1 MKTCRACRSDRMKL
15 VIELGDQ
22 PLAQRF
28 LTPEQLDEPEPS
40 APLDAWVC
48 LDCALLQI
56 EDNVPA
62 GFFSHYLY
70 VSSTSDRL
78 VGHFEGLA
86 DELVDR
92 FVTPENPRVVDIG
105 SCDGVLLGALRRLG
119 AEPLGIE
126 PAANLAGM
134 ARKKGLEV
142 VNEYFSV
149 DVARRVREEKGPV
162 AAIAMSNTFNIIDD
176 LDAVVEG
183 VRLMLDPNGAFVVEV
198 PQATDLIQHNE
209 FDTIY
214 HEHLS
219 EFSVHSLKALFE
231 RHGMRIVDL
240 QSLELHGGS
249 MRVFVQPEGGGRP
262 VSPTVGRALDRERS
276 AGLFREDTYVDFR
289 RRVERNRTGFLDLMA
304 GIREEG
310 GRIAG
315 YGAAAKG
322 TTLLNYYGVG
332 PDTMEYIADRNEMK
346 HGMYSPGMHIPVVS
360 PERIRED
367 PPDYLVI
374 LAWNFAEEIM
384 EQQAGFVEDG
394 GRFVLPIPETRVVE

>member
-1 MKTCRACRSDRMKL
+1 MKL
-15 VIELGDQ
+15 VLELGEH
-22 PLAQRF
+22 PPAQRF
-28 LTPEQLDEPEPS
+28 LTEDQLVDPEPT

-56 EDNVPA
+56 EDNVPP

-78 VGHFEGLA
+78 VRHFGALA
-86 DELVDR
+86 DTLVER
-92 FVTPENPRVVDIG
+92 FVTEESRRVVDIG
-105 SCDGVLLGALRRLG
+105 SCDGVLLEACRKRG

-134 ARKKGLEV
+134 AREKGLAV
-142 VNEYFSV
+142 VNAYFSV
-149 DVARRVREEKGPV
+149 DVAREVREAGGPV
-162 AAIAMSNTFNIIDD
+162 AAVTMSNTFNIIDD

-183 VRLMLDPNGAFVVEV
+183 VRHMLAEDGVFVVEV
-198 PQATDLIQHNE
+198 PQAADLIEGNE

-231 RHGMRIVDL
+231 RHDMEIFDL
-240 QSLELHGGS
+240 ESLTLHGGS
-249 MRVFVQPEGGGRP
+249 MRAFVQKGEHGRP
-262 VSPTVGRALDRERS
+262 VADAVGQALEREVE
-276 AGLFREDTYVDFR
+276 AGLFEEETYGAFR
-289 RRVERNRTGFLDLMA
+289 TRVERNRDDFRRLVRGLK
-304 GIREEG
+304 EEG

-322 TTLLNYYGVG
+322 TTLLNYYGIG
-332 PDTMEYIADRNEMK
+332 PDTMDWIADRNELK
-346 HGMYSPGMHIPVVS
+346 HGLFSPGMHIPVVPPS
-360 PERIRED
+360 RVLQDR
-367 PPDYLVI
+367 PDYLVI

-384 EQQAGFVEDG
+384 AQQEEFRLGG
-394 GRFVLPIPETRVVE
+394 GRFILPVPTTRLVE